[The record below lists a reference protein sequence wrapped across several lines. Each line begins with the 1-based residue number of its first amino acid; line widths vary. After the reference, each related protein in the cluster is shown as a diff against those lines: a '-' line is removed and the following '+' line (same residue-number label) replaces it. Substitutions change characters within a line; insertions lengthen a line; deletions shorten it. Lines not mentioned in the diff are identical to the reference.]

1 MIELLLI
8 IELLFTLII
17 YIRIKISYKSYSS
30 KIQIFLYRFMNIL
43 IPEAIEIVDFKA
55 LFNVRLC

>member
-43 IPEAIEIVDFKA
+43 IPEGIEIVDFKA